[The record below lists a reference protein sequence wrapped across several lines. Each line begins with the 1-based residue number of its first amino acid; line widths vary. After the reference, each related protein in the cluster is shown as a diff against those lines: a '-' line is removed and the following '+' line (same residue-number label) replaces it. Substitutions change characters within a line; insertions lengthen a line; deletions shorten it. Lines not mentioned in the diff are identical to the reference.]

1 MAAAFRLAGL
11 LRLRRLQEDQAA
23 AELARTHAERR
34 AAAHRRDETAQL
46 LAGTSFPVHGDE
58 LVWRAAV
65 AGRASLAGLTTE
77 ATAALAAVESRVD
90 QATGEWSAARTRAT
104 TLSKLEE
111 RHEVLVRAEEEAA
124 EQLVLDEAAS
134 RRHQAAQTA
143 DPARP
148 DLSAPVTEET
158 R

>member
-23 AELARTHAERR
+23 AVLARANAERQD
-34 AAAHRRDETAQL
+34 AVDHRDETAEM
-46 LAGTSFPVHGDE
+46 LAGTIFPAHGDE

-65 AGRASLAGLTTE
+65 AGRASLTGLTME
-77 ATAALAAVESRVD
+77 ATAALAAVEARVD

-148 DLSAPVTEET
+148 HLTAPITEET